1 MDTPSCIGLF
11 QFHQIVMSSPHFLS
25 WDDLVR
31 ANVLTTEENCLQ
43 YCIDVGILRD
53 QRYCDSCQQWMT
65 LVKCSTQ
72 KYKDGCCW
80 RCPGGAH
87 SQSIRTDSLLAKKQI
102 SAAKFLHLLWLY
114 CTFSSVC
121 QAAVTLS
128 MDAKKVRGFFKAIR
142 QCMASDLL
150 SGDAMI
156 GGPGQ
161 IVEIDESKFGKRKY
175 HCGRRVVGK
184 WVLGGVTRGSGE
196 CFLVEC
202 PNNKRDAN
210 TLCLLILQF
219 VRPGTTIITDKW
231 KGYLPLQHH
240 GYTHYDVNHSRNFVD
255 PVTGAHTNTIEGTW
269 FHTKRHVK
277 RGHGRVR
284 RDSKALSIA
293 LYEFMW
299 MKRYGLT
306 RSDSDC
312 RRLFNKDL
320 PMLFKRLFG

>member
-1 MDTPSCIGLF
+1 
-11 QFHQIVMSSPHFLS
+11 MSPPHFLS
-25 WDDLVR
+25 WDDLVS

-53 QRYCDSCQQWMT
+53 RRYCTTCQQWMT
-65 LVKCSTQ
+65 IVQCSTQ
-72 KYKDGCCW
+72 KYRDGCCW

-87 SQSIRTDSLLAKKQI
+87 LQAIRTDSLLAQKQI
-102 SAAKFLHLLWLY
+102 PAMKFLHLLWLY
-114 CTFSSVC
+114 CTFSSVL
-121 QAAVTLS
+121 QTAVT
-128 MDAKKVRGFFKAIR
+128 
-142 QCMASDLL
+142 L

-161 IVEIDESKFGKRKY
+161 IVEIDESKFGKRKFN
-175 HCGRRVVGK
+175 CGRRVIGK
-184 WVLGGVTRGSGE
+184 WVIGGVARGSGE
-196 CFLVEC
+196 CFLAEC

-231 KGYLPLQHH
+231 KGYLPLKHH

-255 PVTGAHTNTIEGTW
+255 PLTGAHTNTIEGTW

-284 RDSKALSIA
+284 TDGTALSIA

-299 MKRYGLT
+299 MRRHGLT
-306 RSDSDC
+306 HSDPDC
-312 RRLFNKDL
+312 RRLFNKEL
-320 PMLFKRLFG
+320 PLIFKRLFE